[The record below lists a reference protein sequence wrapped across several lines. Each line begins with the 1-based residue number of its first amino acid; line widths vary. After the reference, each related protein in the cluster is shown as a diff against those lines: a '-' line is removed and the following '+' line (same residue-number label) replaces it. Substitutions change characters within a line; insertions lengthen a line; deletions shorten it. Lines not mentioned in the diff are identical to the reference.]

1 MEWDSIVALQP
12 TDAGAE
18 LPLTEASFLILLSLA
33 ERPMHGYLIM
43 QTINTVFRTGFKMG
57 PGTLYRTLQLQT
69 RSGLIK
75 EVESDDAEVD
85 DSRRRYYAITP
96 RGRAVARQELDRLR
110 TLYALA
116 KVRIG
121 HSHADA

>member
-1 MEWDSIVALQP
+1 MASQP
-12 TDAGAE
+12 ADAGAD

-43 QTINTVFRTGFKMG
+43 QTINTIFRTGFRIG

-69 RSGLIK
+69 KTGLIK
-75 EVESDDAEVD
+75 EVEADEPEADE
-85 DSRRRYYAITP
+85 SRRRYYAITA
-96 RGRAVARQELDRLR
+96 RGRAVARQELERLR
-110 TLYALA
+110 LLYALA

-121 HSHADA
+121 QTHADA